1 MDKIFYIVLSMQ
13 IIGKKIVGIVL
24 SGGKSKRMGQ
34 EKGLVQ
40 YQGKALIEYAIET
53 LKPLCDELVI
63 STANDAYTY
72 LGYPMIADEI
82 PDCGPIGGIN
92 TCMKTIEANIY
103 LVISC
108 DIPHVPTDLFVDLMA
123 QLKGN
128 AVVPIDES
136 GRKQP
141 LAACYST
148 QASSFFQEALESGN
162 LRMMSLLSKL
172 NPLYFEPSPDA
183 DYYRSDLF
191 SNLNTL
197 NDVQGLK

>member
-1 MDKIFYIVLSMQ
+1 MQKIE
-13 IIGKKIVGIVL
+13 KKIVGIVL

-53 LKPLCDELVI
+53 LKPLCHELVI
-63 STANDAYTY
+63 STANDDYAYLT
-72 LGYPMIADEI
+72 YPMIADEI

-92 TCMKTIEANIY
+92 TCMKTTDADIY

-108 DIPHVPTDLFVDLMA
+108 DTPHVPTDLFVDLIA

-128 AVVPIDES
+128 AVVPVDET

-141 LAACYST
+141 LAACYSS
-148 QASSFFQEALESGN
+148 QASSFFQEALEFGN
-162 LRMMSLLSKL
+162 LKMMSLLSKL
-172 NPLYFEPSPDA
+172 NPLYFDPDSKA
-183 DYYRSDLF
+183 RYYRSDIF
-191 SNLNTL
+191 SNLNSL
-197 NDVQGLK
+197 NDIQGIK